1 MQQSLRCNNIV
12 RKIKFNNVSRCHLYK
27 APINQKEELFSIFH
41 PFKRHPKLRYLNN
54 EEEKCSQVSYSLK
67 QSTHSRELKSRIP
80 VLKMIIIINNKKIIQ
95 LLFLLISELEVFN
108 NQTSSIIIFIKT
120 ALKILT
126 N

>member
-1 MQQSLRCNNIV
+1 
-12 RKIKFNNVSRCHLYK
+12 
-27 APINQKEELFSIFH
+27 
-41 PFKRHPKLRYLNN
+41 
-54 EEEKCSQVSYSLK
+54 
-67 QSTHSRELKSRIP
+67 
-80 VLKMIIIINNKKIIQ
+80 MIIIINNKKIIQ